1 VHHIIVIDK
10 IEYEFAGVVLN
21 LGKHK
26 NKANGVFNKLTRFII
41 RKYLLKNQFDF
52 IIDFRVK
59 NNQFKNY

>member
-26 NKANGVFNKLTRFII
+26 NKANGVFNKLTRFIYQKI
-41 RKYLLKNQFDF
+41 PA
-52 IIDFRVK
+52 
-59 NNQFKNY
+59 